1 MIVAMMM
8 WMLMFRPIQPDEV
21 VAVVRTVG
29 NEVVAVEVV
38 EDDGNIEIYEFYGA
52 DFEVGE
58 DVTLLMVGDAV
69 VGVAER

>member
-1 MIVAMMM
+1 M
-8 WMLMFRPIQPDEV
+8 
-21 VAVVRTVG
+21 VRTVG

-38 EDDGNIEIYEFYGA
+38 EDDGNIEIYEFYG
-52 DFEVGE
+52 DNFEVGE